1 MSTENRTLAL
11 AGVYQAAEL
20 VRQIA
25 QHGLV
30 DQAPFEASILSILKV
45 DAASTVDVYG
55 ELNDIKM
62 GLQTLASHF
71 NSHSTHRKRDV
82 ELMQYVLGIIFL
94 ERKLHKHKVMLDRLA
109 KGIQEITAL
118 TGHHAI
124 DHSQLVARLA
134 YLYTQTLST
143 FHYRIH
149 VSGDERYLSNPNNA
163 EKIRALLL
171 AGIRSAV
178 LWRQKGGNRWQF
190 FFSRHK
196 VLQVAQHILKQI

>member
-1 MSTENRTLAL
+1 MSIENRTLAL

-25 QHGLV
+25 QNGCV
-30 DQAPFEASILSILKV
+30 DQAPFEASISSILRI

-55 ELNDIKM
+55 ELNGVKM
-62 GLQTLASHF
+62 GLQTLASHL

-94 ERKLHKHKVMLDRLA
+94 ERKLNRHKEMLDKLA
-109 KGIQEITAL
+109 KGIEEITL
-118 TGHHAI
+118 LVENHAI
-124 DHSQLVARLA
+124 SHLQVVARLA

-149 VSGDERYLSNPNNA
+149 VSGEERYLSNPNNA

-196 VLQVAQHILKQI
+196 LLQVAQHILKRI